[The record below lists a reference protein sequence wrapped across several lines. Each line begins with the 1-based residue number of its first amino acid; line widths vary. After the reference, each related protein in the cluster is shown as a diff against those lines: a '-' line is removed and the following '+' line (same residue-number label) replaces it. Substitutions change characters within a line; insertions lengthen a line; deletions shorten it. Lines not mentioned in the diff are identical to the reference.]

1 MITLQNSED
10 HIKYFLNTNSSI
22 LYTFNTATNQ
32 IILTHS
38 NTFKASSMD
47 VNNEDGDNVELSIDK
62 IIQDENDFI
71 DVVNVIASTTKEAG
85 NFSENDLTTNIST
98 NYLNIYLNAQ
108 TFINALNNNNYTLS
122 HEDSLIELME
132 HQTPTIYKLIRNLF
146 HDENNEVIINF
157 LRYLNKVA
165 FTDQK
170 QDIMF
175 LFMGKTEEK
184 QGQGA
189 GKGVLRDLFFKL
201 FSNLICSVSNETY
214 NDKFNSELLN
224 KKIVIFDEID
234 FKSLKYSKLKDI
246 TGSGTL
252 RIENKGKD
260 ALIVPNVS
268 SWLLFTNESDLCNK
282 IKMADR
288 RTFIIN
294 PNPTNESLK
303 TEIINTYY
311 NSDFDLFNASLVA
324 ELENFTH
331 IISLAISKVKTPIEL
346 RTNAHSKY
354 FSENNFNLKNINS
367 IDDIFLRKT
376 SKKKFVDF
384 LEELK
389 SLAEITEIKFME
401 IKFYLNNNFYNLET
415 FDFIFN
421 TCLKYQIAEIK
432 NEKKKRMVIKN
443 LKDTLL
449 NNDHQIFMVNTSFT
463 HNNERI
469 RIKKKGCVRPS
480 NFTKKEQKEVNRYI
494 RYVYLNSH

>member
-1 MITLQNSED
+1 MITLQNPEN

-22 LYTFNTATNQ
+22 LYTFNTNTNT
-32 IILTHS
+32 IELTHS
-38 NTFKASSMD
+38 NAFKASNMS
-47 VNNEDGDNVELSIDK
+47 VNNADGDDVELSIDK
-62 IIQDENDFI
+62 IIKEDNNFI
-71 DVVNVIASTTKEAG
+71 EVVNVIASTTKEAG
-85 NFSENDLTTNIST
+85 NFSETSQTTNIST
-98 NYLNIYLNAQ
+98 NYLNIYLNAEI
-108 TFINALNNNNYTLS
+108 FLNALNNNNYTLN
-122 HEDSLIELME
+122 HEDNLIELME
-132 HQTPTIYKLIRNLF
+132 HETPTIYKLIKNLF
-146 HDENNEVIINF
+146 HDENNEVILNF

-303 TEIINTYY
+303 TEIIDTYY
-311 NSDFDLFNASLVA
+311 NSDFNLFNASLEE
-324 ELENFTH
+324 ELTSFIH
-331 IISLAISKVKTPIEL
+331 IISLATNNVKTPIHL
-346 RTNAHSKY
+346 RTNAHTKY

-367 IDDIFLRKT
+367 IDDIFLKKI
-376 SKKKFVDF
+376 SKKKFIDF

-389 SLAEITEIKFME
+389 NLSEISEIKFME
-401 IKFYLNNNFYNLET
+401 IKFYLTNNFYTLEV
-415 FDFIFN
+415 FEFIFN

-443 LKDTLL
+443 LKDSLL
-449 NNDHQIFMVNTSFT
+449 NNDYETYIIDTSFT
-463 HNNERI
+463 YNNQKI
-469 RIKKKGCVRPS
+469 RVKKKGCIRPS

-494 RYVYLNSH
+494 KYVYLNKN

>member
-1 MITLQNSED
+1 MINLQNPEN

-22 LYTFNTATNQ
+22 LYTFNTTTNT
-32 IILTHS
+32 IELTHS
-38 NTFKASSMD
+38 NTFKASKLD
-47 VNNEDGDNVELSIDK
+47 VNNEDGDNIALSIDK
-62 IIQDENDFI
+62 IIQEENDFI
-71 DVVNVIASTTKEAG
+71 EVVNVIASTTKEAG
-85 NFSENDLTTNIST
+85 NFSETSQTTNIST
-98 NYLNIYLNAQ
+98 NYLNIYLNAE
-108 TFINALNNNNYTLS
+108 TFINALNNNNYTIS
-122 HEDSLIELME
+122 NEDSLIELME
-132 HQTPTIYKLIRNLF
+132 HETPTIYKLIKNLF
-146 HDENNEVIINF
+146 YDESNEVIINF

-165 FTDQK
+165 FSDQK

-189 GKGVLRDLFFKL
+189 GKGVIRDLFFKL

-268 SWLLFTNESDLCNK
+268 SWLLFTNENDLCNK
-282 IKMADR
+282 IRMADR
-288 RTFIIN
+288 RTFMIN
-294 PNPTNESLK
+294 PNPTNESL
-303 TEIINTYY
+303 ISDVINPYY
-311 NSDFDLFNASLVA
+311 GSDFDLFNASLVE
-324 ELENFTH
+324 ELESFTH
-331 IISLAISKVKTPIEL
+331 IISLAISKVKTPIQL

-354 FSENNFNLKNINS
+354 FSENNFNIKNIKN
-367 IDDIFLRKT
+367 IDDIFLKKT
-376 SKKKFVDF
+376 SKKKFIDF

-389 SLAEITEIKFME
+389 NLSEISEIKFME
-401 IKFYLNNNFYNLET
+401 IKFYLNNNFYTLEV

-432 NEKKKRMVIKN
+432 SEKKRRMVIKS
-443 LKDTLL
+443 LKDVLL
-449 NNDHQIFMVNTSFT
+449 NNEHDVYMIDTSFT
-463 HNNERI
+463 HNNQKI
-469 RIKKKGCVRPS
+469 RVKKKGSIRPS
-480 NFTKKEQKEVNRYI
+480 NFSKKEQKEVNRYI
-494 RYVYLNSH
+494 KYVYLNSH